1 MIRIDEETFAALSAV
16 EYPTPHHVRL
26 VEQLDRKL
34 YTKVNKALEALGG
47 KWLRK
52 DKAHG
57 FPITGGSA
65 VMLIDA
71 AITSGQ
77 IETGS
82 DVGFFETPEPLAR
95 ELVARAGVR
104 KNDLVLE
111 PSAGT
116 GRIVAA
122 IQDAGGIVHACEW
135 DLNRCE
141 ILTRDV
147 LKGRDTLMPGRD
159 FMALGQGEAVMFDRV
174 VMNPP
179 FCKVGLGDHLDHVR
193 RAYSMLKPKGV
204 LVSVLPSS
212 VTFRRDRRYSEFRTW
227 FEARG
232 TLESLPD
239 GSFKASGTGVNTV
252 VIKLVKLAA

>member
-1 MIRIDEETFAALSAV
+1 MIKIDEETFAALSV
-16 EYPTPHHVRL
+16 VDYPTPNHVQL

-34 YTKVNKALEALGG
+34 YTKVDKALQALGG
-47 KWLRK
+47 KWSRK
-52 DKAHG
+52 AKAHVFEG
-57 FPITGGSA
+57 A
-65 VMLIDA
+65 AQMRIDA

-82 DVGFFETPEPLAR
+82 DVGFFETPGLLAS
-95 ELVARAGVR
+95 ELVDLAGVR
-104 KNDLVLE
+104 KGDLVLE

-135 DLNRCE
+135 DLDRCE

-147 LKGRDTLMPGRD
+147 LKGRDTLMPERD
-159 FMALGQGEAVMFDRV
+159 FMALGQAGVAVYDRV

-179 FCKVGLGDHLDHVR
+179 FCKVGHGDHLDHVR
-193 RAYSMLKPKGV
+193 RAFSMLKPKGA

-212 VTFRRDRRYSEFRTW
+212 VTFRRDHRYSEFRAW
-227 FEARG
+227 AEERG
-232 TLESLPD
+232 TIEPLPY
-239 GSFKASGTGVNTV
+239 GSFKESGTGVNTV
-252 VIKLVKLAA
+252 VIKLRSHA